1 MKMIILGDTHFGA
14 RSDALEFHRY
24 FEKFYIEIL
33 FPFMKKN
40 KIDTIFQ
47 MGDLFD
53 RRKFI
58 NFNTLYLCRNY
69 FFDRLKEHKITM
81 HTLLGNHDIAFKNT
95 LDVNSPELVLREYDN
110 VLIYNEFTTVNFDGT
125 DIDIIPW
132 ICDENEEQILNSI
145 KSSKSQICFGHLEI
159 DGFEMD
165 RGNVHKGGLDRNT
178 LKKYDIVLS
187 GHFHHKSTSDNI
199 TYVGTPYE
207 MTWMDYA
214 DKKGFHVFDTN
225 TREMTFHENF
235 FVMFKKVFYND
246 AEQDVEYW
254 KKFDY
259 SELKQTY
266 IKLVVAEKTNA
277 FLFDTV
283 VEQINKA
290 EVCDLTIIEDTSIE
304 LIENDQELIDQA
316 EDTITLLDSYI
327 DNLALDLDN
336 SKLKNVMR
344 EVYVEAL
351 NVERNA

>member
-14 RSDALEFHRY
+14 RSDAVEFHRY
-24 FEKFYIEIL
+24 FEKFYTEIL

-40 KIDTIFQ
+40 KINTIFQ

-58 NFNTLYLCRNY
+58 NFNTLHLCRNY
-69 FFDRLKEHKITM
+69 FFEKLKENKIIM

-95 LDVNSPELVLREYDN
+95 LEVNSPELVLREYQN
-110 VLIYNEFTTVNFDGT
+110 VVIYNEFTTVNFDGT

-132 ICDENEEQILNSI
+132 ICDENEEDII
-145 KSSKSQICFGHLEI
+145 KSIRTSKSQICFGHLEI

-165 RGNVHKGGLDRNT
+165 RGNVHKGGLDRIA

-207 MTWMDYA
+207 MTWMDFA
-214 DKKGFHVFDTN
+214 DKKGFHVLDTN
-225 TREMTFHENF
+225 TREMTFHENP

-246 AEQDVEYW
+246 KEQDAEYW

-259 SELKQTY
+259 SELKESY
-266 IKLVVAEKTNA
+266 IKVVVSEKVNP

-283 VEQINKA
+283 IDQINKA

-304 LIENDQELIDQA
+304 LIEDDQELIDQA
-316 EDTITLLDSYI
+316 EDTITILNGYI
-327 DNLALDLDN
+327 DNLALDIDS

-351 NVERNA
+351 NIEKNS